1 MSSNETPAT
10 VIAAV
15 RVSQIVWPDFVQEHG
30 CVLLGW
36 HSGSN
41 LPPPSDTL
49 TGWESFVNHTH
60 VFDEFAND
68 ATIILTCE
76 QGKDLTFEDVAYNDQ
91 HPDFVA
97 ACELGQR
104 VAKLWALKLKLDF
117 PSERFRVYYTQYD
130 NPIIRFH
137 KVRDSE
143 PYWLSDEAL
152 QTATDPSF
160 RNTLIYDTARL
171 RLPFR
176 GNSESIH

>member
-1 MSSNETPAT
+1 MHSDEAPTT
-10 VIAAV
+10 VVTAL
-15 RVSQIVWPDFVQEHG
+15 RVSQIVWPDFMREHG
-30 CVLLGW
+30 CVFLGW

-41 LPPPSDTL
+41 PPPPSDTL

-68 ATIILTCE
+68 AANVVTRE
-76 QGKDLTFEDVAYNDQ
+76 QGEEFAFEEVAYNDQ
-91 HPDFVA
+91 HPDFIA
-97 ACELGQR
+97 GCELGQR
-104 VAKLWALKLKLDF
+104 IAKLWALKLKLDF

-137 KVRDSE
+137 KVRDNE

-160 RNTLIYDTARL
+160 RNAIILDTARL
-171 RLPFR
+171 HVPTRAH
-176 GNSESIH
+176 SESIH